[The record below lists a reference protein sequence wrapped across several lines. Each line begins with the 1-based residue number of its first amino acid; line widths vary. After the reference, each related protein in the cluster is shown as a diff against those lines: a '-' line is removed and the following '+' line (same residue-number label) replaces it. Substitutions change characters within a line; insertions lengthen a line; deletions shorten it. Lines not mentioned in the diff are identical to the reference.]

1 QYLDGAASMTC
12 GEATASQV
20 DEEVLA
26 IITSQYDHAMQLLTE
41 NRQALDEIS
50 EYLYEKETITGKE
63 FMDMFRK
70 ITGIEGEP
78 EEKSEEDSMF
88 EED

>member
-1 QYLDGAASMTC
+1 MRSLSICM
-12 GEATASQV
+12 
-20 DEEVLA
+20 
-26 IITSQYDHAMQLLTE
+26 
-41 NRQALDEIS
+41 
-50 EYLYEKETITGKE
+50 KETITGKE